1 MSVSQQPQN
10 STENRLLAAL
20 PHHVYESLLPHLSPV
35 QLVTGQV
42 VYEPLSPI
50 SYCYFLN
57 KSLISC
63 MSVTEQGASVAV
75 GFIGKEGIIGA
86 APLIDV
92 YLLPYRVIVQIAGSA
107 MRIPSD
113 ILKDWFTTHNTALR
127 QAILHFVYALFW
139 QIVQTAVCNR
149 FHLTEQRLARWLL
162 FAHDRLDMDT
172 LPITQEALAEMLGT
186 DRASIT
192 RTARKLREA
201 GLLDYGRGKITI
213 RDQERL
219 ELASCECY
227 RIVKSGYDDMLRS

>member
-1 MSVSQQPQN
+1 MSVSKQPQN
-10 STENRLLAAL
+10 STENKLLAAL

-35 QLVTGQV
+35 QLVTVQV

-50 SYCYFLN
+50 PYCYFLN
-57 KSLISC
+57 NTLISC

-75 GFIGKEGIIGA
+75 GFIGKEGMIGA
-86 APLIDV
+86 ASLIDAS
-92 YLLPYRVIVQIAGSA
+92 LLPYRVIVQIAGSA
-107 MRIPSD
+107 MRISCD
-113 ILKDWFTTHNTALR
+113 ILKDWFSTHNITLHR
-127 QAILHFVYALFW
+127 AILRFVYALFG

-162 FAHDRLDMDT
+162 FAHDRLDMET
-172 LPITQEALAEMLGT
+172 LPITQEALAQMLGT

-201 GLLDYGRGKITI
+201 GLLDYGRGKVTI

-219 ELASCECY
+219 DLATCECY
-227 RIVKSGYDDMLRS
+227 HIVKSQYDAMLRP

>member
-1 MSVSQQPQN
+1 MNVPEQSPN
-10 STENRLLAAL
+10 FPENRLLAAL
-20 PHHVYESLLPHLSPV
+20 PQHVYESLLPHLSPV

-42 VYEPLSPI
+42 LYEPFSPI

-57 KSLISC
+57 HSLISC

-75 GFIGKEGIIGA
+75 GFIGKEGMIGA
-86 APLIDV
+86 APLIDAS
-92 YLLPYRVIVQIAGSA
+92 LLPYRVIVQIAGSA

-113 ILKDWFTTHNTALR
+113 ILKDWFTTHNTTLHP
-127 QAILHFVYALFW
+127 AILRSTYALFW
-139 QIVQTAVCNR
+139 QIVQIAVCNR

-172 LPITQEALAEMLGT
+172 LPITQEALAQMLGT

-201 GLLDYGRGKITI
+201 GLLDYGRGQVTI
-213 RDQERL
+213 RDRERL
-219 ELASCECY
+219 ALASCECY
-227 RIVKSGYDDMLRS
+227 RIVKSEYDAMLRP

>member
-1 MSVSQQPQN
+1 MSVPEQPQN
-10 STENRLLAAL
+10 FPENRLLAAL
-20 PHHVYESLLPHLSPV
+20 PQHVYESLLPHLSPV

-42 VYEPLSPI
+42 LYEPFSPI

-57 KSLISC
+57 NSLISC

-75 GFIGKEGIIGA
+75 GFVGKEGMIGA
-86 APLIDV
+86 APLIDAS
-92 YLLPYRVIVQIAGSA
+92 LLPYRVIVQIAGSA
-107 MRIPSD
+107 MRIPCD
-113 ILKDWFTTHNTALR
+113 ILKDWFTTHNITLR
-127 QAILHFVYALFW
+127 RAILRFIYSLFG

-172 LPITQEALAEMLGT
+172 LPITQEALAQMLGT

-201 GLLDYGRGKITI
+201 GLLDYGRGQVTI

>member
-1 MSVSQQPQN
+1 MSVPEQSQNFP
-10 STENRLLAAL
+10 ENRLLAAL
-20 PHHVYESLLPHLSPV
+20 PQQVYESLLPHLSPV

-42 VYEPLSPI
+42 VYEPFSPI

-57 KSLISC
+57 NSLISC

-75 GFIGKEGIIGA
+75 GFVGKEGMIGV
-86 APLIDV
+86 APLIDAS
-92 YLLPYRVIVQIAGSA
+92 LLPYRVIVQIAGSA
-107 MRIPSD
+107 MRMPSD
-113 ILKDWFTTHNTALR
+113 ILKDWFTHNTTLHR
-127 QAILHFVYALFW
+127 AILHFIYALFW

-172 LPITQEALAEMLGT
+172 LPITQEALAQMLGT

-201 GLLDYGRGKITI
+201 GLLDYGRGKVTI
-213 RDQERL
+213 RDRERL
-219 ELASCECY
+219 ALASCECY
-227 RIVKSGYDDMLRS
+227 RIVKSKYDDMLRP

>member
-1 MSVSQQPQN
+1 MSVSKQPQD

-20 PHHVYESLLPHLSPV
+20 PQHFYESLLPHLSPV

-42 VYEPLSPI
+42 VYEPFSPI
-50 SYCYFLN
+50 PYGYFLN
-57 KSLISC
+57 SSLISC
-63 MSVTEQGASVAV
+63 MSETEQGASVAV
-75 GFIGKEGIIGA
+75 GFVGKEGMIGA
-86 APLIDV
+86 ASLIDV
-92 YLLPYRVIVQIAGSA
+92 SLLPYRVIMQIAGSA

-113 ILKDWFTTHNTALR
+113 ILKHWFTHNTALHR
-127 QAILHFVYALFW
+127 AILHFIYALFW

-172 LPITQEALAEMLGT
+172 LPITQEALAQMLGT

-201 GLLDYGRGKITI
+201 GLLDYGRGQVTI

-219 ELASCECY
+219 ALASCECY
-227 RIVKSGYDDMLRS
+227 RIVKSQYDDMLRP

>member
-1 MSVSQQPQN
+1 MSVSEPSQN
-10 STENRLLAAL
+10 FSENKLLAAL
-20 PHHVYESLLPHLSPV
+20 PQQVYESLLPHLSPV

-42 VYEPLSPI
+42 VYEPFSPI
-50 SYCYFLN
+50 SYGYFLN
-57 KSLISC
+57 NSLISC

-75 GFIGKEGIIGA
+75 GFVGKEGMLGA
-86 APLIDV
+86 ASLIDAS
-92 YLLPYRVIVQIAGSA
+92 LLPYRIIVQIAGSA
-107 MRIPSD
+107 MRIPSA
-113 ILKDWFTTHNTALR
+113 ILKDRFTHNATLHR
-127 QAILHFVYALFW
+127 AILDFIYALFW

-172 LPITQEALAEMLGT
+172 LPITQEALAQMLGT

-201 GLLDYGRGKITI
+201 GLLDYGRGQVTI
-213 RDQERL
+213 RDREKL

-227 RIVKSGYDDMLRS
+227 HIVKSKYDDMRRS

>member
-1 MSVSQQPQN
+1 MRVSKQSQN
-10 STENRLLAAL
+10 FPENRLLAAL
-20 PHHVYESLLPHLSPV
+20 PQHAYESLLPHLSPV

-42 VYEPLSPI
+42 LYEPFSPI
-50 SYCYFLN
+50 LYGYFLN
-57 KSLISC
+57 NSLIAC

-75 GFIGKEGIIGA
+75 GFVGKEGMIGA
-86 APLIDV
+86 APLIDAS
-92 YLLPYRVIVQIAGSA
+92 LLPYRVIVQIAGSA
-107 MRIPSD
+107 MRIPCD
-113 ILKDWFTTHNTALR
+113 ILKDWFATHNVTLHR
-127 QAILHFVYALFW
+127 AILRFVYALFG

-149 FHLTEQRLARWLL
+149 FHLTEQRLACWLL

-172 LPITQEALAEMLGT
+172 LPITQEALAQMLGT

-219 ELASCECY
+219 KLASCECY
-227 RIVKSGYDDMLRS
+227 HIVKSGYDDMLRS

>member
-1 MSVSQQPQN
+1 MSVPEPSQNFP
-10 STENRLLAAL
+10 ENRLLAAL
-20 PHHVYESLLPHLSPV
+20 PQQVYESLLPHLSPV
-35 QLVTGQV
+35 QLVAGQA
-42 VYEPLSPI
+42 VYEPFSPI

-57 KSLISC
+57 NSLISC

-75 GFIGKEGIIGA
+75 GFAGKEGMIGV
-86 APLIDV
+86 APLIDAS
-92 YLLPYRVIVQIAGSA
+92 LLPYRVIVQIAGSA
-107 MRIPSD
+107 MRMPCD
-113 ILKDWFTTHNTALR
+113 ILKDWFTHNT
-127 QAILHFVYALFW
+127 ILHRVILRFIYALFW

-172 LPITQEALAEMLGT
+172 LPVTQEALAQMLGT

-201 GLLDYGRGKITI
+201 GLLDYGRGKVTI
-213 RDQERL
+213 RDRKRL

-227 RIVKSGYDDMLRS
+227 HIVKSEYDNMLRP

>member
-42 VYEPLSPI
+42 LYEPFSPI

-57 KSLISC
+57 NSLISC

-75 GFIGKEGIIGA
+75 GFIGKEGVIGV
-86 APLIDV
+86 APLIDAS
-92 YLLPYRVIVQIAGSA
+92 LLPYRVIVQIAGSA
-107 MRIPSD
+107 MRIPCD
-113 ILKDWFTTHNTALR
+113 ILKDWFTTHNITLHR
-127 QAILHFVYALFW
+127 AILRFIYSLFG

-172 LPITQEALAEMLGT
+172 LPITQEALAQMLGT

-213 RDQERL
+213 RDREKL
-219 ELASCECY
+219 ELAACECY
-227 RIVKSGYDDMLRS
+227 RIVKSEYDDMLRP

>member
-1 MSVSQQPQN
+1 MSVPEQPQN
-10 STENRLLAAL
+10 VPENRLLAAL
-20 PHHVYESLLPHLSPV
+20 PQHVYESLLPHLSPV

-42 VYEPLSPI
+42 LYEPFSPI
-50 SYCYFLN
+50 LYGYFLN
-57 KSLISC
+57 NSLISC

-75 GFIGKEGIIGA
+75 GFVGKEGMIGA
-86 APLIDV
+86 APLIDAS
-92 YLLPYRVIVQIAGSA
+92 LLPYRVIVQIRGSA
-107 MRIPSD
+107 MRIPSN
-113 ILKDWFTTHNTALR
+113 ILKDWFTTHNTTFHR
-127 QAILHFVYALFW
+127 AILRFIYALFG
-139 QIVQTAVCNR
+139 QIVQIAVCNR

-172 LPITQEALAEMLGT
+172 LPITQEALAQMLGT

-201 GLLDYGRGKITI
+201 GLLNYGRGQVTI